1 MVMRRVL
8 KALALALLVVTFAP
22 RHASA
27 HPLHSTIT
35 ELAEDRAHGIIRA
48 TIRVF
53 AEDFGTA
60 VGRMRKAGSAAE
72 LAYVSTVFGFT
83 DRTGRTLPLKS
94 CGTRRTG
101 DLLWVCV
108 EANSAEG
115 LAALKVRNEMLSELF
130 DDQVNVVQG
139 TIGGAR
145 RSLLFTKGDAAK
157 YIAR

>member
-1 MVMRRVL
+1 MVMRL
-8 KALALALLVVTFAP
+8 IAKAFALALLALAFAAN
-22 RHASA
+22 HANA

-35 ELAEDRAHGIIRA
+35 ELAEDRAHGIVRA

-53 AEDFGTA
+53 ADDFGTA
-60 VGRMRKAGSAAE
+60 VGRMRKSGGAPE

-83 DRTGRTLPLKS
+83 DRSGHTLQLKS

-101 DLLWVCV
+101 DLLWICV
-108 EANSAEG
+108 EASSAEG
-115 LAALKVRNEMLSELF
+115 LSALKVRNGMLSELF

-145 RSLLFTKGDAAK
+145 RSLLFTKGDAPKA
-157 YIAR
+157 ISG